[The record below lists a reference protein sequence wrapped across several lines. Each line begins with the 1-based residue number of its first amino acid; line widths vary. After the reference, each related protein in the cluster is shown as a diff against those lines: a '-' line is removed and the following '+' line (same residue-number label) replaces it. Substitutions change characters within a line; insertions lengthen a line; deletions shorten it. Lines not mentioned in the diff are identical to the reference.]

1 MFEGKISKK
10 IEYLEEERKKLW
22 DRLSE
27 LEKQVSEKP
36 SDIEKEAKQAS
47 KKAAEYRN
55 KAEIRL
61 GEANDIHSR
70 LVNIETEIDTKLGDI
85 ISNHT
90 KSIEVN
96 KKLLE
101 NGTNL
106 ANLVTRI
113 SEVLEE
119 HPEIEEEIDKL
130 DELILKIEENSSKAN
145 TTYKGILTKKNEID
159 EFHREILGYE
169 DEDEDG
175 EIINVEGL
183 KKELETSYNQLTEV
197 SENLEVNLED
207 LKLKSEG
214 QYNDFIKTN
223 QGDIDILKSNSK
235 KEYDKINK
243 QIESLLPNALTAGLS
258 SAFVTK
264 KGEEEELYKEYKK
277 SFNNGILFI
286 SLSALLPITI
296 SIVYLL
302 SGATLTDTIERAPKI
317 MLAFLPLYIP
327 LVWVTISANKKVN
340 LSKRLIEEY
349 SHKQVL
355 SMTIEGLSKQI
366 ENIEDA
372 AMSEELRIKL
382 LNSFLNVTSENPG
395 KLILN
400 YQKSDNPILN
410 YFDRDKKKDK
420 TIVDT
425 IKDSTKDIIK
435 TATDEIAD
443 GIVNKG
449 V

>member
-1 MFEGKISKK
+1 MFDGKNSKK
-10 IEYLEEERKKLW
+10 IEYLEDERKKLW
-22 DRLSE
+22 ERLSFI
-27 LEKQVSEKP
+27 EKQVSEKP

-47 KKAAEYRN
+47 RKAAEYRN

-61 GEANDIHSR
+61 NEANEIHSK
-70 LVNIETEIDTKLGDI
+70 LVTIESEIEDKLSDI
-85 ISNHT
+85 SSNHT
-90 KSIEVN
+90 KSIEIN
-96 KKLLE
+96 NDLLE
-101 NGTNL
+101 NSTNL
-106 ANLVTRI
+106 SNLLTRI

-145 TTYKGILTKKNEID
+145 TTYKGILTKKIEID
-159 EFHREILGYE
+159 ELHREILGYE

-197 SENLEVNLED
+197 SENLQEKLENLKEIS
-207 LKLKSEG
+207 KE
-214 QYNDFIKTN
+214 QYNDFIKIN
-223 QGDIDILKSNSK
+223 QDDIDSLKSNSK
-235 KEYDKINK
+235 KEYDQINK

-258 SAFVTK
+258 SAFVSK
-264 KGEEEELYKEYKK
+264 KSEEEKLYEEYKT
-277 SFNNGILFI
+277 SFNKGILYI

-296 SIVYLL
+296 SVVYLL

-327 LVWVTISANKKVN
+327 LIWTTISANKKVN

-366 ENIEDA
+366 ENIEDSDI
-372 AMSEELRIKL
+372 SEELRIKL

-395 KLILN
+395 KLIKD
-400 YQKSDNPILN
+400 YQKSDNPIMN
-410 YFDRDKKKDK
+410 FFDRDKKKGK
-420 TIVDT
+420 TIVET
-425 IKDSTKDIIK
+425 LEDSTKGIIEK
-435 TATDEIAD
+435 AVDKVEE
-443 GIVNKG
+443 GI
-449 V
+449 